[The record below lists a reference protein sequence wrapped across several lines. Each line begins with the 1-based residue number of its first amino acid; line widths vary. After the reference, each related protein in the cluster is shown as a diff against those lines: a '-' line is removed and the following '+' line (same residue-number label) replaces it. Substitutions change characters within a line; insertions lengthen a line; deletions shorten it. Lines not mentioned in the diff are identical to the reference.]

1 MIALYIILAIL
12 VVFLIVV
19 LLRTAAFRPKAAPE
33 EVFEDVGFDGDAA
46 IGALGQ
52 LVRCRTVSDA
62 DREKEDNAE
71 FGKLTGLLPEL
82 YPNVTRACPLTRLP
96 DRALLYR
103 WPGGTPGEPA
113 VLMAHYDVVPV
124 EEENWEKPP
133 FDAVIENGV
142 MWGRGTLDTKV
153 TFNGIL
159 SAAESLL
166 RTGFVPEHD
175 VYFAFSG
182 GEEVSGPGA
191 VNIVDYFV
199 KNGITPAFVLDEG
212 GAVVEG
218 IFPGVTEPCALIGI
232 AEKGMM
238 NLEYSAK
245 SDGGHAS
252 APSPHTP
259 VGRLAMACAKVEAHP
274 FKAHFTKPVL
284 LMFDTLGRYST
295 FAYRM
300 IFANLWCFGGILD
313 GVCKKSGGELN
324 ALVRT
329 TVAFTQMSGS
339 KAPNVI
345 PPAASMVSNI
355 RLNPEDSVASAIAYL
370 KNVVG
375 DDGVG
380 LRADVSAEP
389 SPISR
394 TDCEG
399 WKKVVSAVQ
408 GTWRGAV
415 VSPYLMVQCSDSR
428 HYRDLSDRVF
438 RFSAMDLTAE
448 ERHTIHGNNERIR
461 LETAL
466 RAVEFF
472 LRVLKQC

>member
-1 MIALYIILAIL
+1 MIALFIILAAIA
-12 VVFLIVV
+12 VFAAVV
-19 LLRTAAFRPKAAPE
+19 LIRTANFRPKEEAPKTFG
-33 EVFEDVGFDGDAA
+33 EVSFDRDAA
-46 IGALGQ
+46 VQALAS
-52 LVRCRTVSDA
+52 LVKCRTVSSENPA
-62 DREKEDNAE
+62 LEDNAE
-71 FGKLTGLLPEL
+71 FDRLIGLLPQL
-82 YPNVTRACPLTRLP
+82 YPNVMKSCELTRLP
-96 DRALLYR
+96 HRALLFLWKGR
-103 WPGGTPGEPA
+103 SAGDPA

-124 EEENWEKPP
+124 EEENWSRPP
-133 FDAVIENGV
+133 FGAVIENGV

-159 SAAESLL
+159 SAAENLIKS
-166 RTGFVPEHD
+166 GFVPEKD
-175 VYFAFSG
+175 LYFAFSG
-182 GEEVSGPGA
+182 GEEVNGPGA
-191 VNIVDYFV
+191 VQIVDYFRE
-199 KNGITPAFVLDEG
+199 KGIKPEFVLDEG
-212 GAVVEG
+212 GAVVEKM
-218 IFPGVTEPCALIGI
+218 FPGVTGPCALIGI

-238 NLEYSAK
+238 NLEYSVQ

-274 FKAHFTKPVL
+274 FRAHFTKPVL
-284 LMFDTLGRYST
+284 QMFDTLGRHST

-329 TVAFTQMSGS
+329 TVAFTQMTGS
-339 KAPNVI
+339 RAPNVI
-345 PPAASMVSNI
+345 PPSASMVSNI
-355 RLNPEDSVASAIAYL
+355 RLNPEDSVASATEYIRS
-370 KNVVG
+370 VIG
-375 DDGVG
+375 DDSVK
-380 LRADVSAEP
+380 LSASVSTEP

-394 TDCEG
+394 TDCAG
-399 WKKVVSAVQ
+399 WEKIVSAVQ
-408 GTWRGAV
+408 GTWRGAL

-428 HYRDLSDRVF
+428 HYRDLSDKVF

-461 LETAL
+461 LETAC

-472 LRVLKQC
+472 TRVMQQC